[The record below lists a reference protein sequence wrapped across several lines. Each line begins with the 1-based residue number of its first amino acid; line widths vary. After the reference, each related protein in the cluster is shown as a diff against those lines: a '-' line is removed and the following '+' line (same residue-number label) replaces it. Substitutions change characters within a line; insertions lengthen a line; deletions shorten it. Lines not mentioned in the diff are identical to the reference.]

1 MDGEAWD
8 FTFEAV
14 EHEGDP
20 TLGGLVDSLSQMGNR
35 VLELDGHLSVAST
48 AKIEAHLNSSG
59 GGTHAGVRDGRSGA
73 MGQRA
78 IALDFRPEQVVSASD
93 PDADPIEIPSVPSPL
108 AEVGAKLTN
117 LVDKIA
123 DNDLSAIIGSLEQ
136 TLDEIREFISS
147 PELPALLR
155 SIDRR
160 LAAGG
165 P

>member
-1 MDGEAWD
+1 
-8 FTFEAV
+8 
-14 EHEGDP
+14 
-20 TLGGLVDSLSQMGNR
+20 
-35 VLELDGHLSVAST
+35 
-48 AKIEAHLNSSG
+48 
-59 GGTHAGVRDGRSGA
+59 